1 MNQTQTTL
9 LDILQKQRPE
19 SSKSTLRQMLKND
32 RVLVNGKPER
42 DAKRLLSSKDR
53 VEIATKAA
61 QLDSRIRI
69 LFEDADLLVIEKAP
83 GILTV
88 ESSRGRGKN
97 VESLLNDYLGARPG
111 EIRIHHVHRLDYDS
125 SGVLVFAKN
134 TFIRDRLKELF
145 AAHTIDRRYVA
156 IVHGKL
162 RKPSGT
168 FHSFLLEDEN
178 RRVQTVSS
186 ASEGKEAITHYQT
199 LASGK
204 LYSMLELTLETGRRN
219 QIRVQLADAGH
230 PILGDT
236 MYGKEKSDALGRLAL
251 HAKTLGFI
259 HPRSKKRVLF
269 TAEEPQEFRDFVQ

>member
-1 MNQTQTTL
+1 
-9 LDILQKQRPE
+9 
-19 SSKSTLRQMLKND
+19 MLKND